1 MSRFLGSTK
10 AVRAIP
16 LSSVTAQAREDDP
29 HVYVSQAGVELVATP
44 AVLHPTAARGLAALL
59 QAAADEHE
67 RQFTAKTSR

>member
-16 LSSVTAQAREDDP
+16 LSSVTAREDDP

-67 RQFTAKTSR
+67 RQFTAKANR